1 MSLLNSLPLTRIKI
15 GIARLLYKGLPP
27 GYRRQKRRITRNGIR
42 YEVDLSEGI
51 DLSLFLFGGFQKH
64 VTHSRFAAIPE
75 DAVILDVGANIGVM
89 TLQFAQLASR
99 GHVYAFEPTHY
110 AFRRLQVNLGLNPA
124 LAARVTAIQ
133 AFVSVSSGDRPALP
147 VYASWKVDGTHGGDR
162 HPVHLG
168 TASSAE
174 GVGATTLD
182 ELAAARGLTRVDL
195 VKIDTDGH
203 ELEVLKGA
211 VQVLKRFRP
220 AVIFEMGIYLIQE
233 RGIGFTHYEE
243 LFRSL
248 GYRIVDGKTGRE
260 ITTANHRRIIPA
272 RGTIDALAL
281 PVPEG
286 RDARLRRQTDPFI

>member
-1 MSLLNSLPLTRIKI
+1 MSLLNGLPLTRIKI

-27 GYRRQKRRITRNGIR
+27 GYRTKKRRITRGGIR
-42 YEVDLSEGI
+42 YEADLSEGI

-64 VTHSRFAAIPE
+64 VTRSRWVEIPE

-89 TLQFAQLASR
+89 TLQFAKLASR

-110 AFRRLQVNLGLNPA
+110 AFRQLQVNLDLNPP
-124 LAARVTAIQ
+124 LATRVTAIQ
-133 AFVSVSSGDRPALP
+133 TFVSVSSVDRPALQ

-168 TASSAE
+168 TASATE

-182 ELAAARGLTRVDL
+182 DLAATCGLTRVDL

-211 VQVLKRFRP
+211 VQILKRLRP
-220 AVIFEMGIYLIQE
+220 AVVFEVGIYLMGE

-243 LFRSL
+243 LFHSF
-248 GYRIVDGKTGRE
+248 GYRIVDAKTGRK

-286 RDARLRRQTDPFI
+286 R

>member
-1 MSLLNSLPLTRIKI
+1 MNEVLRALNSLPLTRIKI

-27 GYRRQKRRITRNGIR
+27 GYRKKKRQITRGGIR

-64 VTHSRFAAIPE
+64 VTHNRWVEIPE

-89 TLQFAQLASR
+89 TLQFAKLAPR
-99 GHVYAFEPTHY
+99 GRVYAFEPTHY

-124 LAARVTAIQ
+124 LAARVTALQ
-133 AFVSVSSGDRPALP
+133 TFVSMSNGDRPALP

-182 ELAAARGLTRVDL
+182 ELAATRGLTRVDL

-211 VQVLKRFRP
+211 AQILKRLRP
-220 AVIFEMGIYLIQE
+220 AVIFEVGIYVMEE

-248 GYRIVDGKTGRE
+248 GYRIVDSKTGRE
-260 ITTANHRRIIPA
+260 ITIANHRRIIPA

-281 PVPEG
+281 PAAST
-286 RDARLRRQTDPFI
+286 RFRLGGENP